1 MNYDI
6 TSFYDNLDSQKGDM
20 FDMSDVSSIS
30 EQQEVKQIQDQS
42 EIINDLQDL
51 FSQQLDEIKEEEYN
65 IPEDEQ
71 FQNKEEIFELRD
83 YQIDLFQRSKEKN
96 SIIFLETGRG
106 KTHIALMHIY
116 HYIKKNGF
124 QNTKLVFLANTIQL
138 VEQQCELIRDQI
150 FSVAQEMEK
159 KKLAPQDYY
168 FDIQQFKDN
177 SFKRKFIVPIHSK
190 SVLASDDD
198 MDIQGWKKERWDE
211 IINESGIF
219 VMMGQML
226 LNALRRGYLKL
237 PYFSLIIFDECHHCT
252 KRHSYRLI
260 IKEFYECEK
269 VRKQIQHSDK
279 VKFLGL
285 TATPV
290 TSIDIE
296 KAVKLST
303 VSSLQIEVDILQLAL
318 NLHSRYVYSNEKQ
331 QKDYQS
337 KVITYDQQFGI
348 STIYIPN
355 HQSLSDF
362 FRLWLEL
369 YFEKEKDKISY
380 SIQLLV
386 DQLYHFV
393 TLYGFILYKD
403 LGAFSFYQFIKQL
416 FVNFG
421 EIKVRYKVEKDQK
434 LLDKIKKLFQDY
446 LEILQPLTVLE
457 DQNLS
462 QKFIALRNQVLEIMK
477 KNQDNK
483 KLLIFVDH
491 KITAKY
497 LHQLLELH
505 QLDSTYVVG
514 TGNLTSGAL
523 QMTIL
528 KDRNKYISLT
538 PNINAL
544 EIAEKIYDQ
553 FNIEGQEEDIELNN
567 DDDENQTKMKL
578 RSQLQ
583 EVLEGV
589 KNYGKKL
596 DQTLTTSKTQKESIK
611 KFKDCCNI
619 LVSTNVTEEGFD
631 VPDCHYVFVFGEIT
645 TLKQFI
651 QKIGRARADDSVFYF
666 ILPKEKELMWKAKE
680 TVLFKTKECVERKI
694 LELDQKNYYSDLKN
708 RINTLNRQINNK
720 PKFEDEYYD
729 CRLVKDSL
737 ALVNVNWAVEILS
750 NYANIFK
757 NFEYRGKDE
766 NYIRGIFY
774 QFSEFPSLGWKCV
787 LILPKNFSDRYFIG
801 DLMKTKDDAKR
812 SAAFKAVLILRQKQM
827 LTEDLRPV
835 KSAYHF
841 VSDRKNDPNLKDPNY
856 CQVIQ
861 DSVVI
866 KVEPQVDL
874 RQKLFPYKM
883 DVFEISIQQPL
894 YLYKFKFYE
903 LPQHIKNEKDKQ
915 QVIGFIHNSQFCNR
929 YQFSGGKEIRLE
941 FVKKITLTQDQYQL
955 LNQVHQFLIATSFDW
970 DLSFYS
976 FVTNEQISSESALFQ
991 QGKKQIFNLIDDEKQ
1006 YALLVLLNEDLNT
1019 EEVNINYE
1027 DSNNIV
1033 KYIEKMKKV
1042 FNFVNSI
1049 RQKKKM
1055 NQQIKE
1061 ERQRL
1066 SDMSIRFET
1075 WNSLE
1080 YDGNLIKILKES
1092 NFKGIVG
1099 QNITDRYFFSKVV
1112 FDSKRPIEQN
1122 LERFDIDRKNDYM
1135 RELNNVQRSLK
1146 LVINFNFENEKE
1158 LYAAPILR
1166 KFLKNH
1172 INQNREIIT
1181 KNDLKDPKYQ
1191 YFSGEFYQFPL
1202 DILTAL
1208 ELRILTKHI
1217 LQQLRDFLVSFTFK
1231 SQVSKLLDSGKQD
1244 LNNYQPQTYQV
1255 MDNIMIQD
1263 SQEIINFF
1271 VDNSSEFQDLL
1282 NQFNKNLE
1290 LNLGNKIQ
1298 DHSKQLK
1305 QRKFNYSIHDID
1317 NELLHR
1323 CFQSQQFNQDDQ
1335 TNYQVLEFLGDANLK
1350 LLSSIQV
1357 FIELPFANEHILHLE
1372 RARIVSN
1379 ENLRKFSII
1388 HRFFN
1393 CIKCTNFIYN
1403 PPEFILNENKLN
1415 IDQSE
1420 IQNEKQKE
1428 NKENAKY
1435 QYTQN
1440 GEVINE
1446 LPKNYQPIPEKVHSD
1461 VVEALNGA
1469 FLIQYEED
1477 INACQFFLNRIG
1489 VLKYP
1494 LAQVKIKNS
1503 KTQQAKGLLQ
1513 KNLNSLENIIGY
1525 KFNDHS
1531 LLIQAITY
1539 QSFLNVLD
1547 YYNYKKCKCNFVE
1560 FKSQQN
1566 LIQVKNLN
1574 NNEINESLL
1583 AQLNQN
1589 QNRIDMSYERLEFL
1603 GDAVIDSVV
1612 VEWLVKEFNREKV
1625 EDLALKK
1632 QCVVCNKA
1640 LALVTIHYKLDQ
1652 FLLHQDLHKTNHEN
1666 NITLN
1671 KIKSMYNEYYDDI
1684 SKMYTQEPIIK
1695 ILGDVFESIVGAI
1708 FVDSSFNYDLTKQ
1721 IVLKLLMP
1729 FMQHFTSPNQIFK
1742 NPQDRLFRYFKGKN
1756 QSEFEITMTDEDPID
1771 GQNLYVLRDKN
1782 TYQTHKKIR
1791 ATSEKQ
1797 AREKLLEFIQRRGNL
1812 E

>member
-1 MNYDI
+1 MNFDYPF
-6 TSFYDNLDSQKGDM
+6 SGDE
-20 FDMSDVSSIS
+20 SSIS
-30 EQQEVKQIQDQS
+30 DDNQEVKQTLDQIEIMDDLDGLFIQQ
-42 EIINDLQDL
+42 EN
-51 FSQQLDEIKEEEYN
+51 QQEEEQQYN
-65 IPEDEQ
+65 IPQDEQ
-71 FQNKEEIFELRD
+71 YQNTDFEIRD
-83 YQIDLFQRSKEKN
+83 YQIDLFQKSKEKN

-116 HYIKKNGF
+116 YYIKKNGF

-138 VEQQCELIRDQI
+138 VEQQCQLIRDQI
-150 FSVAQEMEK
+150 YSVAQEMEK
-159 KKLAPQDYY
+159 KGLAPQDYH
-168 FDIQQFKDN
+168 FDLQLFKDN

-190 SVLASDDD
+190 SILGIDEG
-198 MDIQGWKKERWDE
+198 MDIQGWKKERWDD
-211 IINESGIF
+211 IINESCVL

-252 KRHSYRLI
+252 QRHSYRLI
-260 IKEFYECEK
+260 IKEFLECEK
-269 VRKQIQHSDK
+269 VKKQIQHSEK

-290 TSIDIE
+290 TSVDIE
-296 KAVKLST
+296 RAVKISS
-303 VSSLQIEVDILQLAL
+303 VPSLQIEVDILQLAL
-318 NLHSRYVYSNEKQ
+318 NLQSKYVQAQEKQ
-331 QKDYQS
+331 IKEYQS
-337 KVITYDQQFGI
+337 KVITYNQDLGI
-348 STIYIPN
+348 STTYTPK
-355 HQSLSDF
+355 HQTLNDF
-362 FRLWLEL
+362 FRLWQEI

-380 SIQLLV
+380 SIQLLI

-393 TLYGFILYKD
+393 TMYGIILYKD

-416 FVNFG
+416 FINFE
-421 EIKVRYKVEKDQK
+421 EIKFKYKVEKDQK
-434 LLDKIKKLFQDY
+434 LLDKIKKLFHDY
-446 LEILQPLTVLE
+446 LEILQPLNVLNDE
-457 DQNLS
+457 NLS
-462 QKFIALRNQVLEIMK
+462 NKFIALRNQLLEITQNNK
-477 KNQDNK
+477 ENK
-483 KLLIFVDH
+483 KLLIFVDQ

-505 QLDSTYVVG
+505 QLESTYVVG

-528 KDRNKYISLT
+528 KDRNKFISLS

-544 EIAEKIYDQ
+544 EIAEKIYEQ
-553 FNIEGQEEDIELNN
+553 FNIEGKEEDIELNN
-567 DDDENQTKMKL
+567 EDDDDNQTKMKL

-596 DQTLTTSKTQKESIK
+596 DQTITTSNAQKESIK
-611 KFKDCCNI
+611 KFKESCNI

-631 VPDCHYVFVFGEIT
+631 VPNCHYVFIFGEIT

-651 QKIGRARADDSVFYF
+651 QKIGRARAEGSVFYF
-666 ILPKEKELMWKAKE
+666 ILPKEKELMWMAKE
-680 TVLFKTKECVERKI
+680 KVLFKTKECVERKI
-694 LELDQKNYYSDLKN
+694 EELNKNNYYSDLKN
-708 RINTLNRQINNK
+708 RINSLNKQINNI
-720 PKFEDEYYD
+720 PKFKEEYYD

-774 QFSEFPSLGWKCV
+774 QYTEFPSLGWKCV

-801 DLMKTKDDAKR
+801 DLMKTKEDAKR
-812 SAAFKAVLILRQKQM
+812 SAAFKAVLILKQKQM

-861 DSVVI
+861 ESVVM
-866 KVEPQVDL
+866 KVEPLVDL

-894 YLYKFKFYE
+894 YLYKFKFFE
-903 LPQHIKNEKDKQ
+903 LPPLIKIEKGKEQ
-915 QVIGFIHNSQFCNR
+915 AIGFLHNSQFCNR
-929 YQFSGGKEIRLE
+929 FKFQGGKEIRLE
-941 FVKKITLTQDQYQL
+941 FVKKITITLEQYNL
-955 LNQVHQFLIATSFDW
+955 LNQVHQFLVATSFDW
-970 DLSFYS
+970 DLPFYS
-976 FVTNEQISSESALFQ
+976 FLAKETISSESALFQ
-991 QGKKQIFNLIDDEKQ
+991 QGKKQQFNTIDDQKQ
-1006 YALLVLLNEDLNT
+1006 YALLVLLLGDQEF
-1019 EEVNINYE
+1019 EEFNINYE
-1027 DSNNIV
+1027 ASANIV

-1042 FNFVNSI
+1042 FSFLNSI
-1049 RQKKKM
+1049 KQKKKM

-1066 SDMSIRFET
+1066 NDMSIRFET

-1080 YDGNLIKILKES
+1080 YDGDLIKLLKES

-1112 FDSKRPIEQN
+1112 FDSKRQIEEQIQ
-1122 LERFDIDRKNDYM
+1122 RFDNEKKKEFLKD
-1135 RELNNVQRSLK
+1135 LQNVQRSLK
-1146 LVINFNFENEKE
+1146 LVINFNFDNEKD

-1166 KFLKNH
+1166 KYLKQH

-1181 KNDLKDPKYQ
+1181 KNSQKDPKYQ

-1202 DILTAL
+1202 NISATL

-1217 LQQLRDFLVSFTFK
+1217 LQQLRDFLVSYTFK
-1231 SQVSKLLDSGKQD
+1231 SQTSKLLDSGKQD
-1244 LNNYQPQTYQV
+1244 LNSFQPQTYQV

-1263 SQEIINFF
+1263 SQEVINFF
-1271 VDNSSEFQDLL
+1271 ADNSSEFQDLL
-1282 NQFNKNLE
+1282 NQFNQNID
-1290 LNLGNKIQ
+1290 LNVGNKIQ
-1298 DHSKQLK
+1298 DYQKQLK
-1305 QRKFNYSIHDID
+1305 QRNFKYSIHDID
-1317 NELLHR
+1317 NELLHK

-1350 LLSSIQV
+1350 LLSSIEV
-1357 FIELPFANEHILHLE
+1357 FVQFPFANEHLLHLE

-1393 CIKCTNFIYN
+1393 CIKCTNFDYS
-1403 PPEFILNENKLN
+1403 PPEFLLDKNTQEL
-1415 IDQSE
+1415 SE
-1420 IQNEKQKE
+1420 IQPEKQKE
-1428 NKENAKY
+1428 NKENTKY

-1440 GEVINE
+1440 GEVITE

-1469 FLIQYEED
+1469 FLIQYDED
-1477 INACQFFLNRIG
+1477 INACQFFLHRIG

-1494 LAQVKIKNS
+1494 LAQVKLKNS
-1503 KTQQAKGLLQ
+1503 TTLQAKGLLQ

-1525 KFNDHS
+1525 KFNDQS
-1531 LLIQAITY
+1531 ILIQAITH
-1539 QSFLNVLD
+1539 QSFLSVLD
-1547 YYNYKKCKCNFVE
+1547 FYNYRKCKCNFVE
-1560 FKSQQN
+1560 FQN
-1566 LIQVKNLN
+1566 TKNILQISNLN
-1574 NNEINESLL
+1574 QNDINESLL
-1583 AQLNQN
+1583 TQLNQQ

-1603 GDAVIDSVV
+1603 GDSVLDSVV
-1612 VEWLVKEFNREKV
+1612 VEWLVKEFNKEKV

-1640 LALVTIHYKLDQ
+1640 LALVTLHYKLDQ
-1652 FLLHQDLHKTNHEN
+1652 FLLHPTLHKVAHEN
-1666 NITLN
+1666 HQTLN
-1671 KIKSMYNEYYDDI
+1671 KIKQMYNEYYDDI
-1684 SKMYTQEPIIK
+1684 SKMYTSEPIIK

-1721 IVLKLLMP
+1721 VVFKLLMP
-1729 FMQHFTSPNQIFK
+1729 FMQHFTSPNQIIK

-1756 QSEFEITMTDEDPID
+1756 QAEFEIVMTDEDPVD
-1771 GQNLYVLRDKN
+1771 GQNLYHLRDKN
-1782 TYQTHKKIR
+1782 TYAVHKKIR

-1797 AREKLLEFIQRRGNL
+1797 AREKLLEFIQRRGDL